1 MNKTINEGEPN
12 MVINDKPAMSPEEEF
27 KSLRRH
33 LQDNWKLAQEF
44 KAHRDG
50 FVVASIIVPIIFL
63 LLSNLSIKPM
73 VMDFWLALMI
83 WFLLMA
89 VSALIG
95 CILVE
100 LRDIKYS
107 VDEK

>member
-1 MNKTINEGEPN
+1 MNKTIDEGEPN

-50 FVVASIIVPIIFL
+50 FVVASIIVPIILL
-63 LLSNLSIKPM
+63 LLSNLSSKPM

-83 WFLLMA
+83 WFLFD
-89 VSALIG
+89 G
-95 CILVE
+95 CLCFNRLYPGRTKRYQIFC
-100 LRDIKYS
+100 R
-107 VDEK
+107 